1 MRGPGRSETGHG
13 TTPRKVTICSPC
25 LLMNDQP
32 LKMTGKRVLVTG
44 SGTGIGHEIALE
56 FARQGADVVVHYAHD
71 EKGAR
76 NAVEAIRALGKRS
89 EAFKADFDKVED
101 AARLGTQA
109 VEFLGGVD
117 CLVNNSGITFNK
129 PFLAVTREQFDRVYN
144 VNIRAQF
151 FLTQR
156 VVEDMLSHGG
166 GTICNITSIHGV
178 SGAPEHSV
186 YAGTKGAIIAY
197 TRSLAVELAHKGIR
211 VNAIAPG
218 WVTVENYYK
227 ALPGFNEADAA
238 KDAALKVPLGR
249 SGLKVEIAK
258 LAVFLCSE
266 DAGYIVGQTIVADGG
281 TSSLMSLISDF
292 RTPSSAT
299 FGAGYVPGV

>member
-1 MRGPGRSETGHG
+1 MATQ
-13 TTPRKVTICSPC
+13 T
-25 LLMNDQP
+25 
-32 LKMTGKRVLVTG
+32 LKLTGKRVLVTG

-76 NAVEAIRALGKRS
+76 SAVETIRGLGRRS
-89 EAFKADFDKVED
+89 EAFKADFDRVDD
-101 AARLGTQA
+101 AQRLGDQA
-109 VEFLGGVD
+109 IGFLGGID
-117 CLVNNSGITFNK
+117 ALVNNSGITFNK
-129 PFLAVTREQFDRVYN
+129 PFLAVEPEQFDRVYH

-156 VVEDMLSHGG
+156 VVKDMLTHGG
-166 GTICNITSIHGV
+166 GAICNITSIHGL

-186 YAGTKGAIIAY
+186 YAGTKGAIIAH

-238 KDAALKVPLGR
+238 KVAAEKIPLGR
-249 SGLKVEIAK
+249 SGLKTEIAK
-258 LAVFLCSE
+258 LAVFLCSD

-281 TSSLMSLISDF
+281 TTSLMSLISDF
-292 RTPSSAT
+292 RTQSTAK
-299 FGAGYVPGV
+299 FGTGYVPGV